1 MPRSVRDSDDDAESK
16 TGRTRSQ
23 RFNIH
28 STVNSPLR
36 RSSRIKQSKHS
47 PVSPESDTSSISN
60 SQLVR
65 NTRSRATMDNET
77 LRDGRTRK
85 PSISSDINESID
97 VDIVETPKKRIT
109 RSYLTAGSIGT
120 PTKINTR
127 ASSKRFIRAGSEA
140 KSPLPVVRTRRTRAS
155 SVDPESFSEQ
165 NRSQPGTPIKTYK
178 RHVTPGSPVK
188 EEDEKKNLI
197 PYVRLDATIVET
209 EELTNSGNS
218 DSSSEKAL
226 RFQQS
231 QRINKKSQSIHSEVE
246 EDTHESEQV
255 LRLSEEKDEIHEH
268 TDKITKDNETIL
280 AGKRK
285 SEENSSSSTTDEM
298 QNNSNLLSSAK
309 EEDKLEIIKNSPG
322 KEKSVKYSKELMIK
336 IENFMNPME
345 QKESPGNKENQT
357 LNIISDSLESNIQ
370 AIINVTSSTKCLS
383 PIFVNKSS
391 NEKETKFTKN
401 ESNLDLTDKQKCSGS
416 PSINDTTKRQSL
428 IHEAD
433 NKSTTNDTNES
444 ILLQHEDVEVID
456 EATVKDKTP
465 IKQISKSIE
474 NTIEDIAESDEVV
487 SKNFN
492 KIELNKSPNSSK
504 IQSKIEQESDN
515 TKNSKSISIID
526 DNEIK
531 LEEQCQDQ
539 DQNKS
544 PSVDLVG
551 TSSVNKDSNDQS
563 NPVEKQSIITQDNID
578 NTDFTEQ
585 EQRNSSKYA
594 IESDL
599 ESSNAPLETFNSTSN
614 ASNEDNAEIQDVLLS
629 PILTESS
636 EKFPTNMSSKKTE
649 TKSTLKNIAKQDLT
663 QKNTD
668 NIHDQ
673 LEKEKE
679 DLQLKNQEDT
689 NTNIDPDVS
698 VFHANPSDNFNEKEI
713 EEEMDVE
720 ISSVHSNSQLLK
732 ENESETECDLVL
744 VDKKAWLAAEN
755 IKAAKEAE
763 SFEYDSDD
771 TVLLKS
777 RSDVRTTNYEQL
789 LTINEDS
796 SSENQ
801 DAKMKE
807 RNRDKKSLIMIEEE
821 ESDKEA
827 SNSFRK
833 KHMLEKCKDSSLSCT
848 EDESDDFIANVD
860 KSVNEFKAILNQSND
875 RSVSKLNKSGQI
887 VKAMKQSFE
896 TDDESDEIEDDSNR
910 SNRSLRVNEKNK
922 SLSES
927 MERRKSLN
935 KSSTK
940 DIPSRQEDKVVQN
953 ISLNKS
959 QKEYSRKGLDDTLY
973 LEKKVQDSE
982 KKSQKKKRS
991 LNKSQDT
998 DENTSKSEE
1007 KNLPNVETSNDDES
1021 DKDEVVIP
1029 VMKFAKNYSII
1040 ASNGSNSDEKSD
1052 SSDEDSYIPAIPL
1065 ETHSNDSDS
1074 NSDVNSL
1081 INSDIEKEY
1090 NLNGGEQKF
1099 SDDNVPADECR
1110 ASESEASDPD
1120 DDGSD
1125 LASFIV
1131 DDDEVIEE
1139 EEEEEEADDNDDD
1152 DDDDDNIFHDDEEK
1166 EESNNEEENV
1176 KNMKEAEEEKEE
1188 VDVESIDEQ
1197 STKEKNKVAKK
1208 KKIKNK
1214 RNEQDMDIEKEEVDV
1229 EGIDEQN
1236 IKEKNKVAKKKKKNK
1251 SNQQDMD
1258 AEKEEVDVEGID
1270 EQNVKEKN
1278 KVAKQ
1283 KRIKNKNNE
1292 QDVENVENKAEENVI
1307 LDEEEGDTEGNS
1319 IKCIPSNT
1327 KMLSPEV
1334 KSTKIKR
1341 DFKKKKS
1348 DMENK
1353 TILLDTSHSDSS
1365 ITQKNEDIVLLD
1377 TPNLSAK
1384 KKKRS
1389 NVQFFPEN
1397 VTEQDLME
1405 QSNKSEKIRKL
1416 PKSHKFIG
1424 CSTPKLD
1431 TQKFE
1436 FTETPETA
1444 MRISEIKDIKTDDTK
1459 TTQTDTSFKKKKS
1472 KRDSILRE
1480 NVSLREFNPTTD
1492 EKKRLNR
1499 SLPSDLLEAIEK
1511 AGLSKPVHS
1520 KMSDLRKTMNITHTE
1535 SPTIRY
1541 LRKEKLNESAPA
1553 LSMELYSR
1561 EKKPSSAKK
1570 VKDIAQTRTKLE
1582 NDEEASTSA
1591 LNVELDSGEKKVSSA
1606 KKVKNIAQTR
1616 TKLEN
1621 DEEAS
1626 TSALNVELDSGEKKV
1641 SSAKKVKDI
1650 AQAKTK
1656 LETAKEE
1663 ILNLIISS
1671 GDDGIQKR
1679 RKKQKKRKART
1690 EDISSENIPD
1700 EALTQDVMESDVPKK
1715 KKRIKLAQ
1723 EIVEDDSR
1731 DNQTDEKE
1739 KKRKKK
1745 QLNVIERNEN
1755 VNEEDVLQKNIRKN
1769 KTESM
1774 RRKRKNYEIV
1784 DSSDLN
1790 LSADVVQKKSKR
1802 QKIAE
1807 SEEMVPVKLLD
1818 IKQKKKKR
1826 EEKIS
1831 SSQIRTSELKS
1842 TKDLGSNK
1850 LQKQNIPSD
1859 PIKSKNIAFIKAR
1872 KEALEAIHAAEMR
1885 IRARNTKELKKK
1897 KRENIEKT
1905 QKQVLK
1911 IPDKK
1916 QRKEVTGKSD
1926 SLPSSSGLKRL
1937 PDDVVENLTDQPTR
1951 AKKKRSQIQQQSGPS
1966 VLSGK
1971 KSKATTAKNEGGLV
1985 ASSSFG
1991 STTEFTVVDL
2001 QKAEKQSSGS
2011 SAAASLRERMLAR
2024 NNREPVSAYMMYL
2037 EKQKAS
2043 SSNRFF

>member
-1065 ETHSNDSDS
+1065 ETHSNDSD
-1074 NSDVNSL
+1074 
-1081 INSDIEKEY
+1081 K
-1090 NLNGGEQKF
+1090 
-1099 SDDNVPADECR
+1099 
-1110 ASESEASDPD
+1110 
-1120 DDGSD
+1120 
-1125 LASFIV
+1125 
-1131 DDDEVIEE
+1131 
-1139 EEEEEEADDNDDD
+1139 
-1152 DDDDDNIFHDDEEK
+1152 
-1166 EESNNEEENV
+1166 ENV